1 MIDNNLIP
9 NNLFWFFVF
18 VVPGFIGQQT
28 YALLTSSS
36 VSDVKSQ
43 LYSAA
48 TYSCMYYVLLWYP
61 ILAFENSDFK
71 NLPILPYLFYIGILI
86 ILPIILTYFWRR
98 IRMSKI
104 VQNYFPHPDHKPW
117 KHVFKKRESYWV
129 IIELHDGTIIGG
141 LYSEKSFTSSE
152 PAKEQIYLE
161 ETWKL
166 NNDGGFDEKKQS
178 TKGIIV
184 SASEMK
190 YIEFFEYEQ
199 CS

>member
-86 ILPIILTYFWRR
+86 ILPIILTYCWRR

-117 KHVFKKRESYWV
+117 EHVFKKRESYWV
-129 IIELHDGTIIGG
+129 IIELYDGTRVGG
-141 LYSEKSFTSSE
+141 LYSENSFSSSE

-166 NNDGGFDEKKQS
+166 NNDGGFDRKKQS
-178 TKGIIV
+178 IKGIIV